1 MSTVSYGER
10 IRRLPAGT
18 LPATART
25 FFYATVAAAVVAAAA
40 TSTVSYDHVD
50 WPIFGA
56 VLAGGALAQV
66 FATHTSGD
74 QVFHTGLAFSVAA
87 ALVLPPE
94 LVVVVCVLQHVPEWL
109 RQRYPWFIQGFNIAN
124 VVLSGLAAWSVRA
137 AFAGQGVHVTAA
149 ATTAGV
155 VAASVAAL
163 TFVLVNHA
171 LLARMLRLARGHDLS
186 ASGLFTL
193 DGLIQDGV
201 VAAVGVGLG
210 FVLLHSWALAVVVAL
225 PLVLI
230 QRALALPTLRE
241 QALSDH
247 KTGLLNS
254 RGIDQPARS
263 EFARA
268 RRLGHPLSVLLCDVD
283 DLREINNRL
292 GHLEGDA
299 ALSVVA
305 AALPGGAAGVRP
317 LRALRRRRVPR
328 RAAGDG
334 RGGGGHG
341 RRADPGLARGEPAA
355 DERGPAGGGR
365 LDRPWHAAGRRSGDR
380 HDARAR
386 GRRDVRGEARR
397 PQLVPDRRLT
407 AATIPAT
414 WGG

>member
-1 MSTVSYGER
+1 VSAVSYGQR
-10 IRRLPAGT
+10 IRQVPTTG

-25 FFYATVAAAVVAAAA
+25 FFWATIAAAVVAAAA
-40 TSTVSYDHVD
+40 TTTVSYDNVR
-50 WPIFGA
+50 WPVFFA

-66 FATHTSGD
+66 FATHTEAN

-87 ALVLPPE
+87 ALVLPAE

-137 AFAGQGVHVTAA
+137 AFARDGVHVTAA

-155 VAASVAAL
+155 IAASAAAI

-171 LLARMLRLARGHDLS
+171 TLARMLRLARGHDLS

-201 VAAVGVGLG
+201 VAAVGVGFA
-210 FVLLHSWALAVVVAL
+210 FVLLHSWALAVVVAV

-254 RGIDQPARS
+254 RGIDQPARR

-268 RRLGHPLSVLLCDVD
+268 QRLGQPLSVLLCDID
-283 DLREINNRL
+283 DLRGINNRH

-299 ALSVVA
+299 ALAVVSAAFKAELRAYDLCARYGGDEFLVVLPETDEEEAVVVA
-305 AALPGGAAGVRP
+305 ERIQAWLAENPLPTSEGMLAVGISIGVGT
-317 LRALRRRRVPR
+317 LQ
-328 RAAGDG
+328 DG
-334 RGGGGHG
+334 EPEIGTMLA
-341 RRADPGLARGEPAA
+341 RADAA
-355 DERGPAGGGR
+355 MYEEKRAGG
-365 LDRPWHAAGRRSGDR
+365 RSF
-380 HDARAR
+380 
-386 GRRDVRGEARR
+386 
-397 PQLVPDRRLT
+397 LT
-407 AATIPAT
+407 V
-414 WGG
+414 G